1 MTIETV
7 ARPREAIAERTPG
20 VLWLEVSAVLALGVF
35 PDLWF
40 VASGW
45 LWPDPAEQ
53 PFAYLYWS
61 LIVRSLQVSLPV
73 LWIIARCG
81 EPWQTFGVVFPRWR
95 DAGYTILAVLA
106 AEIADAL
113 YWGVVYRAVPAET
126 LARDNEM
133 WSTMFPPAETAA
145 YVALVV
151 TASLANGFAEELV
164 MRGYLIPR
172 LERLLGSAWSSIGL
186 TAILFAAYHLYQG
199 WLGAGGALIMGI
211 VFGAMFWKV
220 RRLWPFALA
229 HALIDIKI
237 LT

>member
-1 MTIETV
+1 MSVETV

-20 VLWLEVSAVLALGVF
+20 VLWLEVSAVLALAVL
-35 PDLWF
+35 PELWY

-45 LWPDPAEQ
+45 LWPTPAEE

-95 DAGYTILAVLA
+95 DVGYTVLAVLA
-106 AEIADAL
+106 AEIADVL
-113 YWGVVYRAVPAET
+113 YWEVVYRTMPGET
-126 LARDNEM
+126 LTRDSEM
-133 WSTMFPPAETAA
+133 WSTMFPPADTTA
-145 YVALVV
+145 YVAIVV
-151 TASLANGFAEELV
+151 AACFANGFAEELV
-164 MRGYLIPR
+164 MRGYLVPR
-172 LERLLGSAWSSIGL
+172 FERLLGSAWSSIGL
-186 TAILFAAYHLYQG
+186 TAVLFAAYHLYQG
-199 WLGAGGALIMGI
+199 WIGAGGALVMGI
-211 VFGAMFWKV
+211 VYGAMFRKI
-220 RRLWPFALA
+220 RRLWPFAIA